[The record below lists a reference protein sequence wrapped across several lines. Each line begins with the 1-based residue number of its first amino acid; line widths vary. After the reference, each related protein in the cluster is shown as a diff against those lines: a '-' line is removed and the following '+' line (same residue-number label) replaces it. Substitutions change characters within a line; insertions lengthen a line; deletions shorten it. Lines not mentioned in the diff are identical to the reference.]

1 MPKRFIESAHPAV
14 GPEIAAPERVTKAK
28 KPSLAE
34 AARQVPEPA
43 RSNLDD
49 LMLEMMSLEDR
60 MRSPGFS
67 KQDKIFYDILK
78 RQMDERAKAVEN
90 ITDPDEKKYEKAR
103 LAQARGRADIILHGK
118 KEEEEKAI
126 AQKARKA
133 KISDVVSRG
142 MKELEAEEEPV
153 ALETGRVAVS
163 GEEEK
168 PGYSMDKIIE
178 LGESLDF
185 IDKTFEEEDRSQT
198 AEQYAKES
206 AAKGKKSKK
215 EAEKVIF
222 GGLSP
227 EESEWLAGG
236 KKEVAK
242 VKRAESPEDFSDL
255 EKMPSQAERA
265 VESRRPLAEIEIE
278 NNTEAVRG
286 RLLERYGLTDNQ
298 KYDAKLYLQQEIN
311 KAFEAKTEYKA
322 AKENLILAYRQLK
335 QFDNVP
341 DEELLVRKIGMFEF
355 RFGDGRKVRKNF
367 EALQKLENDQKKSEL
382 RNFFDEEARSLL
394 NAGYDIRRGNDALGA
409 KVGRVV
415 RATGAGM
422 KRGTVFPGKA

>member
-1 MPKRFIESAHPAV
+1 MPKRFVEGAHPAIQ
-14 GPEIAAPERVTKAK
+14 PEKTPERVTKAG

-34 AARQVPEPA
+34 AARQVPEPQ

-67 KQDKIFYDILK
+67 KQDRIFYEILK
-78 RQMDERAKAVEN
+78 KQMDERAKAVEN
-90 ITDPDEKKYEKAR
+90 IGDPAEKKYEKAR
-103 LAQARGRADIILHGK
+103 LAQARERADIILHGK
-118 KEEEEKAI
+118 KEEEEKTA

-133 KISDVVSRG
+133 KIADVVSRG
-142 MKELEAEEEPV
+142 LKELETEEEPV
-153 ALETGRVAVS
+153 TAKTGKVAVP
-163 GEEEK
+163 EEEQK

-178 LGESLDF
+178 QGESLDDF
-185 IDKTFEEEDRSQT
+185 DKMFGGEEKYQT
-198 AEQYAKES
+198 AEQYAKEFRAKRKRNKTEAMTAVFGEGLTPEDS
-206 AAKGKKSKK
+206 AWFAGAKK
-215 EAEKVIF
+215 ET
-222 GGLSP
+222 
-227 EESEWLAGG
+227 
-236 KKEVAK
+236 AK
-242 VKRAESPEDFSDL
+242 IKRAESPEDFSDL
-255 EKMPSQAERA
+255 EKMPSPAERA
-265 VESRRPLAEIEIE
+265 VEAKRPLAEIEIE
-278 NNTEAVRG
+278 NNTEAIRN

-311 KAFEAKTEYKA
+311 KGFEAKAEYKA
-322 AKENLILAYRQLK
+322 AKENLIMAYRQLK

-367 EALQKLENDQKKSEL
+367 EALQKIENDQKKTEL

-409 KVGRVV
+409 KIGRVV
-415 RATGAGM
+415 KATGTGM